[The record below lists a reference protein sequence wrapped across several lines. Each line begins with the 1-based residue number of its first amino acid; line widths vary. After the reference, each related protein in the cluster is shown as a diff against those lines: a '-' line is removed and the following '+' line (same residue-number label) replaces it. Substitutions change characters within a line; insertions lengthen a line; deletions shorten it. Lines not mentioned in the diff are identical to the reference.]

1 VHKLWPDP
9 NLDELTDQDLER
21 VYAYP
26 DQLDRPWV
34 QVNFVSSIDGAVTA
48 AGHSE
53 GLSGPGDQRVFH
65 IQRDLADVILVGAAT
80 ALVEGYRPL
89 KPNEVRAERRARY
102 GLAPLPPVAVVTAK
116 ASIMPDSPLITDA
129 LVPTIVLTCEAAP
142 QQSREALAEAGADVV
157 VVGDELV
164 DPVAA
169 LAELDRRGLRRVD
182 CEGGPRLFAELIGQD
197 LVDQLCL
204 SISPQLTAG
213 DSGRISNGPPPP
225 DTRRMRL
232 HSVLRDDDFLM
243 LAYRRPGS

>member
-1 VHKLWPDP
+1 
-9 NLDELTDQDLER
+9 
-21 VYAYP
+21 
-26 DQLDRPWV
+26 
-34 QVNFVSSIDGAVTA
+34 
-48 AGHSE
+48 
-53 GLSGPGDQRVFH
+53 
-65 IQRDLADVILVGAAT
+65 
-80 ALVEGYRPL
+80 
-89 KPNEVRAERRARY
+89 
-102 GLAPLPPVAVVTAK
+102 LPPVAVVTAK

-182 CEGGPRLFAELIGQD
+182 CEGGPRLFGELITTD

-204 SISPQLTAG
+204 TISPQLTAG

-225 DTRRMRL
+225 DIRRMRL
-232 HSVLRDDDFLM
+232 ASVLQDDDFLM
-243 LAYRRPGS
+243 LAYRRARA